1 MHCTDQLCCIF
12 RCFSGCHNKKLGWF
26 QFNLPKNEQWGQN
39 LPIWPLSLI
48 TIGSQCSGLYSV
60 LSVWNLW
67 HIWFM
72 YDCMVQSTYIYGIY
86 GTYIGWHNG
95 GQRYK
100 RAIRRPLPPWGAPC
114 QEWQLSA
121 RAERGKP
128 MSVTSSWHLVNFIH
142 IRLSA
147 SQVQCI
153 ELVKQT
159 M

>member
-1 MHCTDQLCCIF
+1 
-12 RCFSGCHNKKLGWF
+12 
-26 QFNLPKNEQWGQN
+26 
-39 LPIWPLSLI
+39 
-48 TIGSQCSGLYSV
+48 
-60 LSVWNLW
+60 
-67 HIWFM
+67 M

-114 QEWQLSA
+114 QGWQLSA

-147 SQVQCI
+147 SQVQAYGSF
-153 ELVKQT
+153 LANNTTVKYHIPEGAHSVTDTQQWFISKSQCWIRIQT
-159 M
+159 GVFLLEAFFSCNSCTFCNLQGQ